1 MVWEDEDDDDGL
13 FGRRDG
19 KYSGGRGLFDDL
31 EDSPGSLWNTKE
43 KPSDKGMVFKNI
55 ILSEVIFASRRHLRA
70 FD

>member
-13 FGRRDG
+13 FGRHDG

-43 KPSDKGMVFKNI
+43 KSSDKGMNHI
-55 ILSEVIFASRRHLRA
+55 IVLLGGN
-70 FD
+70 